1 MRNKLLLN
9 IDNFFQSDEWL
20 NIDYM
25 EFQPHIDVILTKEM
39 CHLDLILT
47 SKAFDFINSTLSDL
61 QDHWQYKYP
70 EVVEL
75 LEKVKLVDDTN
86 FVCIDE
92 PAFEIFKEVTQIGI
106 DFELLLE
113 QDSFDFLLESDIEP
127 EEGHDWLIDLL
138 TCEDCG
144 SLNPQAFLGWESL
157 EQGLFACLVAKKLCV
172 PSPENMVLFNSHKK
186 ELIEI
191 CQRYR

>member
-61 QDHWQYKYP
+61 QDYWQYKYP

-86 FVCIDE
+86 FVRIDE
-92 PAFEIFKEVTQIGI
+92 PALKYLRR
-106 DFELLLE
+106 LLRL
-113 QDSFDFLLESDIEP
+113 
-127 EEGHDWLIDLL
+127 
-138 TCEDCG
+138 
-144 SLNPQAFLGWESL
+144 A
-157 EQGLFACLVAKKLCV
+157 
-172 PSPENMVLFNSHKK
+172 
-186 ELIEI
+186 
-191 CQRYR
+191 